1 MQDKKKFYEVKWFLW
16 LFLILF
22 PPIGIIL
29 LWVVH
34 KDMKK
39 NKKIILSV
47 IFVIW
52 FIILVVAMNGD
63 NSTTENKVDKQ
74 QEITEVETSSAEI
87 AQSEVSRNLT
97 NDFNSETNL
106 KSKFKNCTYE
116 IPKNW
121 TEKNSKD
128 EIRYYYPKN
137 GLLTV
142 MYQQTEGSIQDAPRQ
157 DEFIEG
163 FVSGMD
169 ECVSKSDK
177 EEVDID
183 GQKGLRFT
191 LKGTL
196 TDIELSM
203 DIVCFD
209 VEDGILAFMM
219 SWRSDTKDDYS
230 IDFEKVLNSIKIFN
244 TETTSVIEKTKP
256 KKHGKK
262 SSKSK
267 KSTKQKT
274 KEFTNEEIEGKVK
287 KAIKGDM
294 GEDESYAVVF
304 RDGYLF
310 VCVDFSKVD
319 PTPLTFED
327 LAITR
332 TSSITDT
339 ILDLTDIYN
348 LWDEI
353 TVSFGVDG
361 EEIGDITNTKDDV
374 EKNEFGGRYFPQE
387 NFALE

>member
-1 MQDKKKFYEVKWFLW
+1 M
-16 LFLILF
+16 
-22 PPIGIIL
+22 
-29 LWVVH
+29 
-34 KDMKK
+34 
-39 NKKIILSV
+39 
-47 IFVIW
+47 
-52 FIILVVAMNGD
+52 
-63 NSTTENKVDKQ
+63 
-74 QEITEVETSSAEI
+74 
-87 AQSEVSRNLT
+87 
-97 NDFNSETNL
+97 
-106 KSKFKNCTYE
+106 
-116 IPKNW
+116 
-121 TEKNSKD
+121 
-128 EIRYYYPKN
+128 
-137 GLLTV
+137 
-142 MYQQTEGSIQDAPRQ
+142 
-157 DEFIEG
+157 
-163 FVSGMD
+163 
-169 ECVSKSDK
+169 
-177 EEVDID
+177 
-183 GQKGLRFT
+183 
-191 LKGTL
+191 

-310 VCVDFSKVD
+310 VRVDFSKVD